1 MFLFIEHPPPA
12 ELRLVVHA
20 LANTIT
26 AKTSI
31 KYIFFFIE
39 LVCFSK
45 YKTEKNGF
53 WYSIPA
59 FLLFQTDFNAMLTF
73 KLRKIWFKYPQLGI
87 HFHLIL
93 CFEKTDYEYSAAT
106 TNCFFRPRDHRI
118 KLGNG

>member
-39 LVCFSK
+39 LVCIPNIKLKKRILVFNTRFFDVS
-45 YKTEKNGF
+45 NGF
-53 WYSIPA
+53 
-59 FLLFQTDFNAMLTF
+59 
-73 KLRKIWFKYPQLGI
+73 
-87 HFHLIL
+87 
-93 CFEKTDYEYSAAT
+93 
-106 TNCFFRPRDHRI
+106 
-118 KLGNG
+118 

>member
-39 LVCFSK
+39 LVCVP
-45 YKTEKNGF
+45 N
-53 WYSIPA
+53 
-59 FLLFQTDFNAMLTF
+59 
-73 KLRKIWFKYPQLGI
+73 
-87 HFHLIL
+87 
-93 CFEKTDYEYSAAT
+93 
-106 TNCFFRPRDHRI
+106 I
-118 KLGNG
+118 KLKKMVFGIQYPLFCCFKRILTPCSHLNYVKFGVNTLN